1 MKKIKDQKHFAKRE
15 IFREHHHLL
24 SELRSGNREFYF
36 RYLRMNPEGF
46 DHLATLLKNE
56 ITKEN
61 AKFKKSI
68 STEDLLLLEYHN
80 RMANQQWGKFCRN
93 LTDNL

>member
-1 MKKIKDQKHFAKRE
+1 MWIRNIFAKRE
-15 IFREHHHLL
+15 IFSEHHHLL

-46 DHLATLLKNE
+46 DHLASLLKNE

-61 AKFKKSI
+61 TKFKQSI

-93 LTDNL
+93 LTGNL